1 MQCKICRQFVI
12 EKKSFIGLFKFPPI
26 CEVCKKKYQL
36 KERYEVFPVDYGE
49 IYYKYY
55 LETNSLSIDDLRF
68 ILFNAGII
76 YEEIIKNKNKQM
88 MIIFIEN
95 YEYETF
101 KEWFPVIKNFSKIM
115 FISLEYFD
123 FSKYVSFF

>member
-1 MQCKICRQFVI
+1 M
-12 EKKSFIGLFKFPPI
+12 
-26 CEVCKKKYQL
+26 
-36 KERYEVFPVDYGE
+36 FPVDYGE